1 MALLIDTLAQNKS
14 VFNPNPELNS
24 SNSYGIWDLTRAS
37 ITYDKLNIKLKSF
50 FTVTEYYQ
58 MRPDLIATIKLGE
71 QGKMGS
77 LLKFNGVSNPFALAE
92 GIVLAIPDPSTVKE
106 SFRVKK
112 DKNQAAASSNTNTN
126 PNNAF
131 KKNQEQ
137 KKFKVSDG
145 RKKFLEDKI
154 KNKPELNLP
163 PNVLQPGEKVIDKKN
178 GFFIFAPDAGGGGFN
193 LPQSL

>member
-1 MALLIDTLAQNKS
+1 MALLIDTLSQNKS
-14 VFNPNPELNS
+14 VFNPNPDLNS

-37 ITYDKLNIKLKSF
+37 ITYDKLNIQLKSF
-50 FTVTEYYQ
+50 FSVTEYYQ
-58 MRPDLIATIKLGE
+58 MRPDLIAAIKLGE
-71 QGKMGS
+71 QGKVGS
-77 LLKFNGVSNPFALAE
+77 LLKFNGISNPFALAE
-92 GIVLAIPDPSTVKE
+92 GIVLAIPTEGTIKE

-112 DKNQAAASSNTNTN
+112 NNNQAAASSNTNTN

-137 KKFKVSDG
+137 KKFKVSEG

-163 PNVLQPGEKVIDKKN
+163 PNVMQPGEKVIDKKN
-178 GFFIFAPDAGGGGFN
+178 GFFVFAPNAGGGGFN
-193 LPQSL
+193 SPQN

>member
-24 SNSYGIWDLTRAS
+24 SNSYGIWDLTMAS
-37 ITYDKLNIKLKSF
+37 ITYDKLNIRLKSF

-58 MRPDLIATIKLGE
+58 MRPDLIATIKLGD

-92 GIVLAIPDPSTVKE
+92 GLVLAIPDGTTVKE

-112 DKNQAAASSNTNTN
+112 DKNQATASSNTNTN

-137 KKFKVSDG
+137 KKFKVSEG
-145 RKKFLEDKI
+145 RKKFLADKI

-178 GFFIFAPDAGGGGFN
+178 GFFVFAPDAGGGGFN

>member
-1 MALLIDTLAQNKS
+1 MALLIDTLSQNKS
-14 VFNPNPELNS
+14 VFNPNPDLNS
-24 SNSYGIWDLTRAS
+24 SNSYGVWDLTRSS
-37 ITYDKLNIKLKSF
+37 ITYENLNIQLKSF
-50 FTVTEYYQ
+50 FSVTEYYQ
-58 MRPDLIATIKLGE
+58 MRPDLISAIKLGE
-71 QGKMGS
+71 QGKVGS
-77 LLKFNGVSNPFALAE
+77 LLKFNGISNPFALLE
-92 GIVLAIPDPSTVKE
+92 GTVLAIPTDGTIKE

-137 KKFKVSDG
+137 KKFKVSEG

-163 PNVLQPGEKVIDKKN
+163 PNVMQPGEKVIDKKN
-178 GFFIFAPDAGGGGFN
+178 GFFIFAPNAGGGGFN
-193 LPQSL
+193 APQ